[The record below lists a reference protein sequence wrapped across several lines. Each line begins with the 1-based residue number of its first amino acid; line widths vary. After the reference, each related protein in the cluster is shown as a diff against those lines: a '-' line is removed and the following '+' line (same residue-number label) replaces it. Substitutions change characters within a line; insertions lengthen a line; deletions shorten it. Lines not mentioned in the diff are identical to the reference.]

1 MPFALTKQRVEK
13 IMANKILIVDHDEL
27 MTEVMY
33 YILTGSGYDVITTT
47 RADHIFNS
55 IRTDHPDLIIL
66 DVTLPGMDSLDLCR
80 LLKLNK
86 ETKTLPVIICSDNDN
101 IENSLNQKGGP
112 DDVLHKPFG
121 MSSLIE
127 KVEYQLAA

>member
-1 MPFALTKQRVEK
+1 MEK
-13 IMANKILIVDHDEL
+13 IMAKKILLVDHDEL

-33 YILTGSGYDVITTT
+33 YILTGSGYDVIATT

-55 IRTDHPDLIIL
+55 IRTNHPDLIIL
-66 DVTLPGMDSLDLCR
+66 DITLPGMDSLELCR

-101 IENSLNQKGGP
+101 IESFLNQKGAP
-112 DDVLHKPFG
+112 DDILHKPFG
-121 MSSLIE
+121 MNSLIE
-127 KVEYQLAA
+127 KVGYQLAA